1 MKTKR
6 IVITGGPATGKTAIV
21 DKLKVLGY
29 SCYEEVIRK
38 LTAEAQESGDIVEQ
52 HSNPIA
58 LVTDALEFNQKLI
71 NLRLDDY
78 KEANEKLNFYDRGMP
93 DVLAYMSY
101 FDQEIPSHFEEVC
114 KNHIYDTV
122 FILPPWKKIFG
133 TDSERFENFKQAK
146 AIFSS
151 LKKTY
156 ELFGYQCIEVP
167 KASIEKRTRFIL
179 TSIDA
184 SCNNQ

>member
-1 MKTKR
+1 M
-6 IVITGGPATGKTAIV
+6 ITGGPATGKTAIV

-38 LTAEAQESGDIVEQ
+38 LTAAAQESGDIVEQ

-58 LVTDALEFNQKLI
+58 LVTDALDFNNKLI
-71 NLRLDDY
+71 DLRLDDY
-78 KEANEKLNFYDRGMP
+78 NNANEPLNFYDRGMP
-93 DVLAYMSY
+93 DVLAYMDY
-101 FDQEIPSHFEEVC
+101 FDQEIPLQFKEVC
-114 KNHIYDTV
+114 KRNLYDQI
-122 FILPPWKKIFG
+122 FILPPWEKIFG
-133 TDSERFENFKQAK
+133 TDSERFESFEQAK
-146 AIFSS
+146 DIFNS

-156 ELFGYQCIEVP
+156 ESFGYQCIEVP

-179 TSIDA
+179 SSIDA